1 MAMNKR
7 FILLYITILCC
18 CIVFSGFLSNAQA
31 ADKKFNILASTFPIR
46 LITLNIIHGRNNI
59 NLNLLIPPQAG
70 CPHDY
75 ALSPKDMK
83 KLAEADV
90 LIINGL
96 GMEKFLGAPLEKF
109 NLSLKTIDSSRGI
122 KDLVQDSD
130 NANQHHSRINPHLFA
145 SPRMTALLA
154 KNIANDLSSIDPAGA
169 GIYLK
174 NARIY
179 ENKMNKLADEFS
191 ALGKRLNNKRIVT
204 QHSVF
209 DYLARD
215 MGLKIVAVLQEY
227 DGQEPSAAEILKIIK
242 TIRNKNA
249 KAIFTEPQYPQKI
262 GHVIATEAGIVTKI
276 LDPVATGPKNASL
289 DYYENVMRNNL
300 KILEKTLDE

>member
-1 MAMNKR
+1 MNKK
-7 FILLYITILCC
+7 FILLYMTLLCY
-18 CIVFSGFLSNAQA
+18 CIAFSGFLSNAQA
-31 ADKKFNILASTFPIR
+31 ADKKFQILASTFPIR
-46 LITLNIIHGRNNI
+46 LITLNIIHGKNNM
-59 NLNLLIPPQAG
+59 NVDLLIPAQVG

-75 ALSPKDMK
+75 ALAPQDMK
-83 KLAEADV
+83 KLVEADV

-96 GMEKFLGAPLEKF
+96 GMEEFLGAPLKKI
-109 NLSLKTIDSSRGI
+109 NSSLKTIDSSRGI
-122 KDLVQDSD
+122 KDILQHSD
-130 NANQHHSRINPHLFA
+130 NADHHHFRTNPHLFA
-145 SPRMTALLA
+145 SPRMAAHLA
-154 KNIANDLSSIDPAGA
+154 INIANDLSRIDPSGA
-169 GIYLK
+169 EFYLE

-179 ENKMNKLADEFS
+179 AKKMNKLADEFS
-191 ALGKRLNNKRIVT
+191 ALGKHLKNKNIVT

-215 MGLKIVAVLQEY
+215 MGLNIVAVLQEY

-242 TIRNKNA
+242 TIRNENA

-289 DYYENVMRNNL
+289 DYYETVMRKNI
-300 KILEKTLDE
+300 KILKKTLDE

>member
-1 MAMNKR
+1 MNKR
-7 FILLYITILCC
+7 FILLYMTILCY
-18 CIVFSGFLSNAQA
+18 CITFSGFLSNAQA
-31 ADKKFNILASTFPIR
+31 VDKKFNILTSTFPIR
-46 LITLNIIHGRNNI
+46 LITLNIIHGKNNM
-59 NLNLLIPPQAG
+59 NVDLLIPAQVG

-75 ALSPKDMK
+75 ALAPQDMK
-83 KLAEADV
+83 KLVEADV

-96 GMEKFLGAPLEKF
+96 GMEEFLGAPLEKF
-109 NLSLKTIDSSRGI
+109 NLSLKTIDSSSGI
-122 KDLVQDSD
+122 KDILQHSD
-130 NANQHHSRINPHLFA
+130 NADHHHFRTNPHLFA

-154 KNIANDLSSIDPAGA
+154 KNIANGLSMIDPAGA

-191 ALGKRLNNKRIVT
+191 ALGKRLKNKHIVT

-215 MGLKIVAVLQEY
+215 IGLKIVAVLHEY

-242 TIRNKNA
+242 TIRNENA

-289 DYYENVMRNNL
+289 DYYETVMRKNI